1 MHPRRLIVT
10 LLTILL
16 PLALY
21 LLGYF
26 ALLRG
31 RTFEQTGVDPITR
44 RNLFVIHPEYR
55 SDGAAWLFYPVHLLD
70 RRMRRDYWTRV
81 RKSD

>member
-1 MHPRRLIVT
+1 MYPRRLIVT

-31 RTFEQTGVDPITR
+31 RTFEQVGVDPVTQ
-44 RNLFVIHPEYR
+44 RNLFVIHPDYR
-55 SDGAAWLFYPVHLLD
+55 SDGADRLFYPAHLLD
-70 RRMRRDYWTRV
+70 RRMRRYYWTKV
-81 RKSD
+81 LPGD

>member
-10 LLTILL
+10 LFTILL

-31 RTFEQTGVDPITR
+31 RTFEQIGVDPVTQQ
-44 RNLFVIHPEYR
+44 NLFVIHPEYR
-55 SDGAAWLFYPVHLLD
+55 SDGADWLFYPVHLLD
-70 RRMRRDYWTRV
+70 RRMRRDYWTSV
-81 RKSD
+81 LPTD